1 MFNLAAIGLIGAL
14 LVGATSLI
22 YYITFKTNRMDAEMR
37 SGFVAGV
44 AVPRRF
50 RLETLYNA
58 WLPISLVTCAFAALM
73 ALTFRGLAN
82 ALELDDLKFLSNAC
96 AFYFAG
102 ISGLYLLTGAVG
114 FVNAISGRA
123 RRAIY
128 RASS

>member
-22 YYITFKTNRMDAEMR
+22 SYTTVKINRMDAEIR

-58 WLPISLVTCAFAALM
+58 WVPMCWVTCAFAALV
-73 ALTFRGLAN
+73 ALTFLVRIPG
-82 ALELDDLKFLSNAC
+82 
-96 AFYFAG
+96 
-102 ISGLYLLTGAVG
+102 
-114 FVNAISGRA
+114 
-123 RRAIY
+123 
-128 RASS
+128 